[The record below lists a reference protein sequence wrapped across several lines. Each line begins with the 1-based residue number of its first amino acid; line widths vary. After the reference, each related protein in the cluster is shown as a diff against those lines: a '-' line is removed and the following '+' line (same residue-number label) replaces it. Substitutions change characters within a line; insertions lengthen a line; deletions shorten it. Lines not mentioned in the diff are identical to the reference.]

1 LASSRRFDTFAAI
14 MSPKTEA
21 VSSDRIEDSILI
33 IRGHK
38 VILDSDLAVL
48 YGVSVGRLNEAVKRN
63 RDRFPVD
70 FMFQLTSEEFVS
82 LRSQVVSLNLK
93 SQIAISSSDWGG
105 RRHPPFAF
113 TEHGVAMLSSVLRS
127 KRAVRVN
134 IEIMRAFVRLFLDS
148 VNDLNGAKRLNDW
161 NGLRHY
167 EARSVQGRLRRH
179 PPADGITRAE
189 EKKNRISGGRKDRR
203 LRTTVVAD
211 HFDVLRIL
219 KTCRFPLLLSTA
231 RTF

>member
-1 LASSRRFDTFAAI
+1 
-14 MSPKTEA
+14 
-21 VSSDRIEDSILI
+21 
-33 IRGHK
+33 
-38 VILDSDLAVL
+38 VL

-127 KRAVRVN
+127 KRAVQVN
-134 IEIMRAFVRLFLDS
+134 IEIMSAFVRLFLDS

-161 NGLRHY
+161 NDWNGLRHY
-167 EARSVQGRLRRH
+167 EAVQFKVVFDAIRQLMHHPSRRKEKSDFWWKKRPPPTDGGSCRS
-179 PPADGITRAE
+179 
-189 EKKNRISGGRKDRR
+189 
-203 LRTTVVAD
+203 
-211 HFDVLRIL
+211 F
-219 KTCRFPLLLSTA
+219 
-231 RTF
+231 

>member
-1 LASSRRFDTFAAI
+1 

-203 LRTTVVAD
+203 LRTAVVAD